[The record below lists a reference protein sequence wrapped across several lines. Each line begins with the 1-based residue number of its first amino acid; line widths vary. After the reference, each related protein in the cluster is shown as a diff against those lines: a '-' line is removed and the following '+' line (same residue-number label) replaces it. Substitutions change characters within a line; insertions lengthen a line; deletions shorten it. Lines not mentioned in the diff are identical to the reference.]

1 MISFIDMP
9 SYIRIDMKSLMWVMK
24 FVYHLYDWEDV
35 KELYHKTKAAGLN
48 LPLKPLNIVK
58 KETLLPNPLAI
69 TDYLSLLDP
78 KIPLDET
85 KHKSWKNQYQYIS
98 STEFRPALTDN
109 GLCQVY
115 NGYYERDIFTEDS
128 VSQFHEVFYGN
139 KIENQSVKLETF
151 EVEEFT
157 FILDLQTARRNH
169 PFDTKDGTHFA
180 RCRQ

>member
-1 MISFIDMP
+1 
-9 SYIRIDMKSLMWVMK
+9 MWVMK

-85 KHKSWKNQYQYIS
+85 KHNSWKNQYEYIS